1 MLLSSSSITYDL
13 PTLFRKSAGAL
24 MNRNWY
30 RQRILQSLPIRIQN
44 IATHSM
50 YNLVLRPKRKIIL
63 ILMLI
68 RIYLIPQSIPYRNLS
83 QISPRDI
90 MIGKLFLL
98 HRNKT
103 YGINFICYYVRLNTI
118 YNIFTESEG

>member
-1 MLLSSSSITYDL
+1 MLLSPSSITYDL

-44 IATHSM
+44 IPTHPM

-83 QISPRDI
+83 QIPPRDI
-90 MIGKLFLL
+90 MIRKLFLL

-103 YGINFICYYVRLNTI
+103 YGINFICYYVRFNTI
-118 YNIFTESEG
+118 YNIFPESEG